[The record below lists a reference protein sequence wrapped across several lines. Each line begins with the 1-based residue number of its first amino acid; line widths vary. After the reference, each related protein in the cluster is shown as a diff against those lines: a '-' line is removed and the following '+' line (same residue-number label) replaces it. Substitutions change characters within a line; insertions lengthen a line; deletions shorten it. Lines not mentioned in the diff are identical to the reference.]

1 MTFNGFN
8 WPKQLAIALRERWL
22 QVTVNVCVVT
32 LNVEVKVRRSDRN
45 EIKREAVSE
54 AVGPA
59 TRGVLKTG
67 SLHAQLD
74 SSHVFKQNAIKPRKC
89 SQEVVLLKQTLT
101 GTMRNDL
108 FFFPLLDWKCEMF

>member
-54 AVGPA
+54 AVGLE
-59 TRGVLKTG
+59 TRGDARRPEDRL
-67 SLHAQLD
+67 A
-74 SSHVFKQNAIKPRKC
+74 PR
-89 SQEVVLLKQTLT
+89 SAGLVTRFQTK
-101 GTMRNDL
+101 RH
-108 FFFPLLDWKCEMF
+108 